1 MGGHLG
7 IYKTRHKIREQLIW
21 KGMDKDISSRVK
33 ACSTCAL
40 SKPAQFQRWGY
51 LASSV
56 AEHPMQKLFIDF
68 VGKLPRTKLGNTY
81 ILVVVDAFTKLE
93 EATSAAPISSLKNIF
108 ASFGMPPRSIVS
120 DNATQF
126 TMRRF
131 KQFCF
136 DLGIKHIT
144 TSPYYPNPS
153 HAERVNRNLR
163 SALNCFHSSNHQSW
177 DTQLNWLQYAF
188 NTARHESHSNTP
200 FSLMMTYK
208 PNSPL
213 SNLWQLSDLLP
224 DHPTPGE
231 IRETWSRAANNL
243 KMSHQRLARK
253 YNSQR
258 RPANF
263 KVGDKV
269 YVRNYPQSR
278 RIDKF
283 AAKLAPRFRG
293 PFSIVSFT
301 SPVSVRL
308 QDVNGSEIRAHI
320 SQLKGAE

>member
-1 MGGHLG
+1 
-7 IYKTRHKIREQLIW
+7 
-21 KGMDKDISSRVK
+21 
-33 ACSTCAL
+33 
-40 SKPAQFQRWGY
+40 
-51 LASSV
+51 
-56 AEHPMQKLFIDF
+56 MQKLFIDF

-81 ILVVVDAFTKLE
+81 ILVIVDAFTKLE
-93 EATSAAPISSLKNIF
+93 VATSASTISSLKNIF

-126 TMRRF
+126 TLRIF

-163 SALNCFHSSNHQSW
+163 SALICFHSSNHQSW

-188 NTARHESHSNTP
+188 NTARHESHPNTP
-200 FSLMMTYK
+200 FSLMMAYK

-243 KMSHQRLARK
+243 KISHQRLHINIIA
-253 YNSQR
+253 SVDLQL
-258 RPANF
+258 
-263 KVGDKV
+263 
-269 YVRNYPQSR
+269 S
-278 RIDKF
+278 
-283 AAKLAPRFRG
+283 KL
-293 PFSIVSFT
+293 
-301 SPVSVRL
+301 
-308 QDVNGSEIRAHI
+308 
-320 SQLKGAE
+320 